1 MKKTEKKVREEI
13 SGIVI
18 NHHPDPEAGNG
29 HIGEVFIEV
38 YKYRDYLLIDCALYN
53 TVFVRLIIDSEDV
66 VRRFMVT
73 HVGKGLAQLQLL
85 LEKLKR

>member
-1 MKKTEKKVREEI
+1 MKKTERKVRDKI
-13 SGIVI
+13 SEIVI
-18 NHHPDPEAGNG
+18 NYHPEEGNG
-29 HIGEVFIEV
+29 HIGEVWVEV

-53 TVFVRLIIDSEDV
+53 TVFVRLIIDNEDV

-73 HVGKGLAQLQLL
+73 YVGKGLTQLRLL